1 VLSLL
6 ILGILTYFFQMERA
20 SIPAHLLNHT
30 VVFEKSLIDPEKE
43 KKLNELIKEMG
54 SDKIGFPSNVSADVK
69 TGVKG
74 KIEHVGEARPVLEDG
89 SCDHQYLT
97 PDLSG

>member
-1 VLSLL
+1 LKRALS
-6 ILGILTYFFQMERA
+6 TQ
-20 SIPAHLLNHT
+20 
-30 VVFEKSLIDPEKE
+30 KKE